1 MVGLAERVHCEL
13 PVAGRVVL
21 VGGEALEIFKTPGRE
36 LLVKPRTQQP
46 VKVDHTFGVRVDEE
60 QSMAFLSW
68 QLAQS
73 ETLFVNIAKV
83 LCFRQADQCPLGV
96 VSP

>member
-21 VGGEALEIFKTPGRE
+21 VGGEALEIFEPPSRE
-36 LLVKPRTQQP
+36 LLVEPCAQQP
-46 VKVDHTFGVRVDEE
+46 VKVDLPFGVRVDEE
-60 QSMAFLSW
+60 ESMAFLRW

-73 ETLFVNIAKV
+73 ETFVVDIAKV
-83 LCFRQADQCPLGV
+83 LCFRQADECPLGV
-96 VSP
+96 VGP